1 MDRTRQRSNERMDD
15 SGERSR
21 ANQLEDERPTH
32 KRYKEQEVPAGQWV
46 NAAHLP
52 GLPPAE

>member
-1 MDRTRQRSNERMDD
+1 MDD
-15 SGERSR
+15 SGEPSR